1 MIKEKSLNA
10 KEFKTMTQE
19 YENKIKLK
27 STQLDN
33 FEVQNSSLESQIE
46 DLLSE
51 LNTVQEKAHIL
62 ASKTIDANSSI
73 QSFEAMK
80 DVAME
85 QARGKK

>member
-46 DLLSE
+46 NLLSE